1 MLRDLTIQGSCTGI
15 LDIPHVLDKLTRLSL
30 ESMPPMDF
38 TVASILARTP
48 HLKELY
54 IDGFVGNHL
63 ISALSEMN
71 PSELDGHPQLVPE
84 LSVLRLFATPLF
96 SVVTFKNMVHK
107 RNLLG
112 RPLYVSCALHLA
124 SNVRYTF
131 SGYKR
136 TTCIQSGEYFSI
148 DRVKELDEETK
159 FSEKVQALVEAFVE
173 PAQFMQNATQYDIL
187 LSGIESNASMTD
199 NVALSAEEQSA
210 LDRDLNIDPASF
222 YSNEFDVLGQFPL
235 PATSVSSDV
244 EFFGQF
250 YDSNIKGPTYRAAH
264 SHGMS
269 AVSSIPTFSHN
280 QQQPTTYLPHSS
292 RTFPFGT
299 VLSELTQPGPIHES
313 PQIAR
318 TDQHSSWGLTSTLS
332 PLAENENTSQGEESS
347 PGSGLWHYD
356 QDTGLYFDV
365 PGPLTAES
373 RSSNSYPDQFFCFT
387 SRSR

>member
-187 LSGIESNASMTD
+187 LSGIECMYRQELEPSEDLQT
-199 NVALSAEEQSA
+199 A
-210 LDRDLNIDPASF
+210 LDIACQRASDLITYGEIAVKD
-222 YSNEFDVLGQFPL
+222 EFDIKRRSLALLFQNKRLFFWSKKELELHADLFKSWPL
-235 PATSVSSDV
+235 IEDC
-244 EFFGQF
+244 
-250 YDSNIKGPTYRAAH
+250 
-264 SHGMS
+264 
-269 AVSSIPTFSHN
+269 
-280 QQQPTTYLPHSS
+280 
-292 RTFPFGT
+292 
-299 VLSELTQPGPIHES
+299 EL
-313 PQIAR
+313 
-318 TDQHSSWGLTSTLS
+318 
-332 PLAENENTSQGEESS
+332 N
-347 PGSGLWHYD
+347 
-356 QDTGLYFDV
+356 
-365 PGPLTAES
+365 
-373 RSSNSYPDQFFCFT
+373 
-387 SRSR
+387 

>member
-1 MLRDLTIQGSCTGI
+1 
-15 LDIPHVLDKLTRLSL
+15 
-30 ESMPPMDF
+30 
-38 TVASILARTP
+38 
-48 HLKELY
+48 
-54 IDGFVGNHL
+54 
-63 ISALSEMN
+63 
-71 PSELDGHPQLVPE
+71 
-84 LSVLRLFATPLF
+84 
-96 SVVTFKNMVHK
+96 
-107 RNLLG
+107 
-112 RPLYVSCALHLA
+112 
-124 SNVRYTF
+124 
-131 SGYKR
+131 
-136 TTCIQSGEYFSI
+136 
-148 DRVKELDEETK
+148 
-159 FSEKVQALVEAFVE
+159 
-173 PAQFMQNATQYDIL
+173 
-187 LSGIESNASMTD
+187 MTD

-373 RSSNSYPDQFFCFT
+373 RSSSSASQAAHVNHCSTQGFTGQFPVSNENALHGDESGSAGLTFYHYDPDTESFDDFPESPST
-387 SRSR
+387 ESSSRAHSNAVQDTKIICEHAVYTGFAGHIFQQQVHVGQARPF